1 MCVLRITCYMIHV
14 RLVWCI
20 WNFSNNSTINGTI
33 VITIRHLWFGKLRMK
48 DEKLLFKYCVDL

>member
-1 MCVLRITCYMIHV
+1 MIHV

-33 VITIRHLWFGKLRMK
+33 VITIRHLWFGKLHMK